1 MDTSHAD
8 NALAAFEQH
17 RRRLAFVVSR
27 HMNPLMSTRVSVD
40 DVIQETYLAASRRL
54 EFLSREPEIPL
65 YFKFRKIALQTLAD
79 LEREHIR
86 SEKRSMTKEVSGETS
101 DRALASIHGE
111 IRSPKSILAKKERA
125 TLIRRMIEA
134 LPETDRQII
143 TLRNFDAL
151 SNQDCAAILGID
163 QKASSI
169 RYVRALKRLRER
181 LQSLSEFTP

>member
-1 MDTSHAD
+1 MDNSQED
-8 NALAAFEQH
+8 NGLAAFEQY

-27 HMNPLMSTRVSVD
+27 HMNRLMSTRVSVD
-40 DVIQETYLAASRRL
+40 DVMQETYLAASRRM
-54 EFLSREPEIPL
+54 EFLSCEPEIPL
-65 YFKFRKIALQTLAD
+65 YFKFRKIALQTLSD

-86 SEKRSMTKEVSGETS
+86 SDKRSTAKEVSGETS
-101 DRALASIHGE
+101 DRALASMHGD

-125 TLIRRMIEA
+125 ALIRQTIET

-143 TLRNFDAL
+143 VLRNFDAL
-151 SNQDCAAILGID
+151 SNQECAAILSID

-181 LQSLSEFTP
+181 LQSLSEFTS